1 MTNITTNIISKLSLP
16 AIACS
21 VALLSGCAGV
31 PMDANTTTNTINT
44 GMGIGKTV
52 FQTAVNQKCHQEMA
66 NSSLWKVSKI
76 VFNKSKQE
84 RITYSVCG
92 CVSQKAVQDVTI
104 DQLVL
109 AAVDSNA
116 KKTLILS
123 SVSKSLNG
131 CYKQTMKEV
140 RGL

>member
-1 MTNITTNIISKLSLP
+1 MNSKLSL
-16 AIACS
+16 IALVGS
-21 VALLSGCAGV
+21 VAILSGCATA
-31 PMDANTTTNTINT
+31 PTDPNTTTNTINA

-52 FQTAVNQKCHQEMA
+52 FQSAVNQRCHQEMA

-140 RGL
+140 KGL